1 MASIIEMFEKT
12 PPKTGKIDTKGVDKT
27 PIDSAQYPFAGSSD
41 LSKDEKKLQKARGG
55 ALNTKKY
62 SDSITKK

>member
-12 PPKTGKIDTKGVDKT
+12 PPKTGKIDAKGVDKT
-27 PIDSAQYPFAGSSD
+27 PIDSAKFPFAGSKD
-41 LSKDEKKLQKARGG
+41 LVKDEKRLEKARGG

-62 SDSITKK
+62 SDTIKK

>member
-27 PIDSAQYPFAGSSD
+27 PIDSTNYSFAGSKD
-41 LSKDEKKLQKARGG
+41 LAKDEKRLEKARGG

-62 SDSITKK
+62 SDYVKR

>member
-12 PPKTGKIDTKGVDKT
+12 PPKTGKIDAKGVDKT
-27 PIDSAQYPFAGSSD
+27 PIDSAKYPFNGSKD
-41 LSKDEKKLQKARGG
+41 LVKDEKRLEKARGG

-62 SDSITKK
+62 SDTIKK